1 MTARDIVAGINLLLP
16 YYNDPEGQHISAE
29 HDELWLDAT
38 DRALTPEDV
47 EKMVALGWHQVSDD
61 DDGDDDAD
69 EEFAPKHYRP
79 EEAWIAYV

>member
-1 MTARDIVAGINLLLP
+1 
-16 YYNDPEGQHISAE
+16 
-29 HDELWLDAT
+29 
-38 DRALTPEDV
+38 
-47 EKMVALGWHQVSDD
+47 MVALGWHQVSDD